1 METPTRYD
9 LNAAIENWLAELAAQ
24 PNLTT
29 EVRRELETHLR
40 DAIAGFQQRGLSDEE
55 SFWLA
60 RRRVGQPQPLA
71 EEFVKVDPAAVW
83 RERVFWIMLGLLVLR
98 FWNILCS
105 SFLSPLFFHASLS
118 HLLRFEDIFP
128 QWVRY
133 YLPGWIRDSAY
144 TPALFIVIGL
154 ANSILALLAV
164 YFITHGKLHK
174 IRLAMDFIFTNRVR
188 FILLTV
194 LFATLLAM
202 AGNFIW
208 NSLSEPQLHGR
219 FLSVMFLNNFLG
231 LLLPASIA
239 AWLAPTQNRKT
250 PKHA

>member
-9 LNAAIENWLAELAAQ
+9 LNAAIENWRAELAAQ
-24 PNLTT
+24 PNLTA

-40 DAIAGFQQRGLSDEE
+40 DAIAGFQQHGLSDKE

-60 RRRVGQPQPLA
+60 CKRVGQPPQLG

-83 RERVFWIMLGLLVLR
+83 RERVFWIMLGLLALR

-105 SFLSPLFFHASLS
+105 SFISPLYFHASLS
-118 HLLRFEDIFP
+118 HGSRFEDILP
-128 QWVRY
+128 QWVLF
-133 YLPGWIRDSAY
+133 YLPHWMRDSAY
-144 TPALFIVIGL
+144 TPALFFVIGL
-154 ANSILALLAV
+154 ANATLALLAV
-164 YFITHGKLHK
+164 YFITRGKLQK
-174 IRLAMDFIFTNRVR
+174 VRLVTDFIFTGRAR

-239 AWLAPTQNRKT
+239 AWLMPTQNQKT